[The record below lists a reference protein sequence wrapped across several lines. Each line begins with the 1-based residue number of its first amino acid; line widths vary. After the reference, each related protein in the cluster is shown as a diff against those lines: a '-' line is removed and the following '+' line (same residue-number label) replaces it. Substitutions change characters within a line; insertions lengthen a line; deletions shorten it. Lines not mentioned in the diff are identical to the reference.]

1 MRAVWR
7 FLKKLGRELPCDPAI
22 LLLGIYLEKTII
34 WGDECTPLFIAA
46 CLWWSGHGSSL
57 GVHQWRRCR
66 VYVQWSIAQ
75 PSKGEICHLQ
85 QHGWT

>member
-34 WGDECTPLFIAA
+34 WGMNAPHCSLQHVYGGQDMEAA
-46 CLWWSGHGSSL
+46 WVSIIGED
-57 GVHQWRRCR
+57 V
-66 VYVQWSIAQ
+66 VYMHIAQ